1 MKTLILL
8 STILLLTISSLNVGA
23 NEATES
29 ESDDLNVPK
38 VFTQFCNPNHSVVD
52 HENFCNCVTESSSLI
67 GRPSIKIDCTLSDG
81 VSNLT
86 NEVFKAEKLPIN
98 TISLTLSYQRFSSIP
113 LFSGNLK
120 HLDMSNNLISI
131 ITENNFANIKELE
144 QLDLSY
150 NQISEV
156 QFNAFTS
163 LNLLHTLDLSNNQL
177 VIVPA
182 NTFSPLPTL
191 KTLKLSGNEGFG
203 RIMGKNS
210 TTSSL
215 AKLYEQLGVT
225 IWLRH
230 LEMERCNISK
240 ISLIN
245 GRGLEVVNF
254 GQNEIVDFTKLE
266 LPPNVLKLELSGN
279 PIRDMKQ
286 YSLSH
291 IYNLQE
297 LIIEDMPYLGR
308 LEKDSLYG
316 LSKLIRLSLE
326 GSKNLSYFDP
336 FIFKAE
342 DEDQMGLKILNL
354 RGCNLRGLNESLK
367 DIVDGLDELH
377 LEGNP
382 FTCDCDLAWLKN
394 VEVETEIHCN
404 RPVDYQGKLFSEIE
418 EKDLKCSKMSLF
430 MKKLVNSL
438 ILLAL
443 LVGCSIAIW
452 CFFRQLNPQNR
463 RKQFQKVGPESPYQR
478 VTIEPNRAEYSMQ

>member
-1 MKTLILL
+1 MKTLLFL
-8 STILLLTISSLNVGA
+8 STAVLLTLSSVYVEA
-23 NEATES
+23 DEATES
-29 ESDDLNVPK
+29 DNDDSSAVK
-38 VFTQFCNPNHSVVD
+38 VFTQFCNFNTSIVD
-52 HENFCNCVTESSSLI
+52 TYNFCICDTDPSAVV
-67 GRPSIKIDCTLSDG
+67 GRPAIKIDCTLSDG

-86 NEVFKAEKLPIN
+86 NEVFKAEKLPLN
-98 TISLTLSYQRFSSIP
+98 TVSLTLSYQRFTSIP

-120 HLDMSNNLISI
+120 VLDLSNNHISI
-131 ITENNFANIKELE
+131 IKENNFANIQALE

-156 QFNAFTS
+156 QLNAFSS
-163 LNLLHTLDLSNNQL
+163 LKFLNSLDLSHNQL
-177 VIVPA
+177 VLVPA
-182 NTFSPLPTL
+182 NTFLPLPTL
-191 KTLKLSGNEGFG
+191 RTLNLSGNEGFG

-215 AKLYEQLGVT
+215 AKMYEQLGVS
-225 IWLRH
+225 IWLRN

-240 ISLIN
+240 INLMN

-254 GQNEIVDFTKLE
+254 GYNEIVDFSKLE

-297 LIIEDMPYLGR
+297 LIIEDMPFLGR
-308 LEKDSLYG
+308 LEQYSLYG
-316 LSKLIRLSLE
+316 LSKLHHLSLE

-336 FIFKAE
+336 FVFNAE
-342 DEDQMGLKILNL
+342 DEGDMGLKKLNL

-367 DIVDGLDELH
+367 DIVDGLEELH

-382 FTCDCDLAWLKN
+382 FTCDCELAWMKD

-404 RPVDYQGKLFSEIE
+404 RPEDFQGKFFNDIS
-418 EKDLKCSKMSLF
+418 EKDLKCSRTSLF

-443 LVGCSIAIW
+443 LVGCSLAIW

-478 VTIEPNRAEYSMQ
+478 VTIEPNRAEYSLH